1 MTRLLSRA
9 FWVVA
14 LAGVTLALAACAAQ
28 TPERETGA
36 TTVPGTESGAAQIGQ
51 PVTVSW
57 RGRDTGRHPSP
68 RPENAGTRDD
78 REYEHC
84 YPADNHGHNASRRGC
99 LHPHSRAYL
108 TA

>member
-51 PVTVSW
+51 PVTV
-57 RGRDTGRHPSP
+57 
-68 RPENAGTRDD
+68 AGLGGAKAVI
-78 REYEHC
+78 
-84 YPADNHGHNASRRGC
+84 PAPDLKTQAQETTASTSIAIQQTTTVTTPAVEDASTIIVG
-99 LHPHSRAYL
+99 P
-108 TA
+108 T